1 MKGRPRKRRLGHVYV
16 PSAITARD
24 TPPRYENN
32 HLDEKRRKTMK
43 VTDVMA
49 KPPAYC
55 SPQTNLA
62 AAVEILW
69 RQNCGILPIVDSK
82 EKVVGVVTDRDIC
95 VALGTRN
102 RLPSDMTVSEVASGK
117 VIACKP
123 DDDLRGALATMAEAK
138 VRRLA
143 VIDAAGKL
151 QGILSIDDVVL
162 RTETGTVKGDSEL
175 SFADLA
181 NTLKILYAS
190 QPLRAVRQKAAA
202 A

>member
-1 MKGRPRKRRLGHVYV
+1 MR
-16 PSAITARD
+16 
-24 TPPRYENN
+24 
-32 HLDEKRRKTMK
+32 

-82 EKVVGVVTDRDIC
+82 EKVVGLVTDRDIC

-123 DDDLRGALATMAEAK
+123 DDDLRGALATMAQAK
-138 VRRLA
+138 VRRLP

-151 QGILSIDDVVL
+151 EGILSIDDVVL
-162 RTETGTVKGDSEL
+162 RTETGILKKDSEL
-175 SFADLA
+175 SFEDVV
-181 NTLKILYAS
+181 NTLKSVYAPK
-190 QPLRAVRQKAAA
+190 PLRSAQQKAAA

>member
-1 MKGRPRKRRLGHVYV
+1 
-16 PSAITARD
+16 
-24 TPPRYENN
+24 
-32 HLDEKRRKTMK
+32 MK

-82 EKVVGVVTDRDIC
+82 EKVVGLITDRDIC

-123 DDDLRGALATMAEAK
+123 DDDLRDALATMAQAK
-138 VRRLA
+138 VRRLP

-151 QGILSIDDVVL
+151 EGILSIDDVVL
-162 RTETGTVKGDSEL
+162 RTETGALKKNSEL
-175 SFADLA
+175 SFEDVV
-181 NTLKILYAS
+181 NTLKS
-190 QPLRAVRQKAAA
+190 VCTPKPLRSVQQKAAA

>member
-1 MKGRPRKRRLGHVYV
+1 
-16 PSAITARD
+16 
-24 TPPRYENN
+24 
-32 HLDEKRRKTMK
+32 MK

-69 RQNCGILPIVDSK
+69 RQNCGILPIVNSK
-82 EKVVGVVTDRDIC
+82 EKVVGVITDRDIC

-102 RLPSDMTVSEVASGK
+102 RLASDMTVSEVASGK

-123 DDDLRGALATMAEAK
+123 EDDLRGALATMAQAK
-138 VRRLA
+138 VRRLP
-143 VIDAAGKL
+143 VIDAGGKL

-162 RTETGTVKGDSEL
+162 RTETGTLKGDSEL
-175 SFADLA
+175 SFEDIA

-190 QPLRAVRQKAAA
+190 QPLRAVRQKVAAA
-202 A
+202 

>member
-1 MKGRPRKRRLGHVYV
+1 
-16 PSAITARD
+16 
-24 TPPRYENN
+24 
-32 HLDEKRRKTMK
+32 MK

-69 RQNCGILPIVDSK
+69 RQNCGILPIVDSM

-102 RLPSDMTVSEVASGK
+102 RLASDIAVSEVTSGK

-123 DDDLRGALATMAEAK
+123 EDDVRVALATMAQAK
-138 VRRLA
+138 VRRLP
-143 VIDAAGKL
+143 VIDTAGKL

-162 RTETGTVKGDSEL
+162 CAETGTRKGDSEL
-175 SFADLA
+175 SFEDIA
-181 NTLKILYAS
+181 NTLKILYTP
-190 QPLRAVRQKAAA
+190 QPLRAARQKVATA
-202 A
+202 

>member
-1 MKGRPRKRRLGHVYV
+1 
-16 PSAITARD
+16 
-24 TPPRYENN
+24 
-32 HLDEKRRKTMK
+32 MK
-43 VTDVMA
+43 VIDVMA

-69 RQNCGILPIVDSK
+69 RQNCGILPIVDSE
-82 EKVVGVVTDRDIC
+82 EKVVGLVTDRDIC

-102 RLPSDMTVSEVASGK
+102 RLPSDLTVSEVASGK

-123 DDDLRGALATMAEAK
+123 DDDVRGALATMAQAK
-138 VRRLA
+138 VRRLP

-151 QGILSIDDVVL
+151 QGLLSIDDVVL
-162 RTETGTVKGDSEL
+162 CTETGTRPRDSEL
-175 SFADLA
+175 SFEDLA
-181 NTLKILYAS
+181 NTLRILYAPK
-190 QPLRAVRQKAAA
+190 PLRAVQKKAAA

>member
-1 MKGRPRKRRLGHVYV
+1 
-16 PSAITARD
+16 
-24 TPPRYENN
+24 
-32 HLDEKRRKTMK
+32 MK
-43 VTDVMA
+43 VADVMA

-82 EKVVGVVTDRDIC
+82 EKVVGLVTDRDIC

-102 RLPSDMTVSEVASGK
+102 RLPSDITVSEVASGK
-117 VIACKP
+117 VVACKP
-123 DDDLRGALATMAEAK
+123 DDDLRNALDTMAQAK
-138 VRRLA
+138 VRRLP

-162 RTETGTVKGDSEL
+162 RSETGTLAKRDSEL
-175 SFADLA
+175 SFEDIV
-181 NTLKILYAS
+181 NTLKGVYAPQS
-190 QPLRAVRQKAAA
+190 LRAVQQKVAAA
-202 A
+202 

>member
-1 MKGRPRKRRLGHVYV
+1 
-16 PSAITARD
+16 
-24 TPPRYENN
+24 
-32 HLDEKRRKTMK
+32 
-43 VTDVMA
+43 MA

-55 SPQTNLA
+55 SPETNLA

-82 EKVVGVVTDRDIC
+82 EKVVGLITDRDIC

-123 DDDLRGALATMAEAK
+123 DDDLRGALATMAQAK
-138 VRRLA
+138 VRRLP
-143 VIDAAGKL
+143 VIEAGGKL

-162 RTETGTVKGDSEL
+162 RTETGILKKDSEL
-175 SFADLA
+175 SFEDVV
-181 NTLKILYAS
+181 NTLKIVYAPK
-190 QPLRAVRQKAAA
+190 PLRSAQQKAAA

>member
-1 MKGRPRKRRLGHVYV
+1 M
-16 PSAITARD
+16 AWA
-24 TPPRYENN
+24 TPPPYENN
-32 HLDEKRRKTMK
+32 DLDEKRRKTMK

-82 EKVVGVVTDRDIC
+82 AKVVGVVTDRDIC

-123 DDDLRGALATMAEAK
+123 DDDLRDALATMAQAK
-138 VRRLA
+138 VRRLP
-143 VIDAAGKL
+143 VIDTAGKL

-162 RTETGTVKGDSEL
+162 RTEAGTLKGDSEL
-175 SFADLA
+175 SFEDLV
-181 NTLKILYAS
+181 NTLKILYAP
-190 QPLRAVRQKAAA
+190 QPLRAVRHKVAAA
-202 A
+202 

>member
-1 MKGRPRKRRLGHVYV
+1 
-16 PSAITARD
+16 
-24 TPPRYENN
+24 
-32 HLDEKRRKTMK
+32 MK
-43 VTDVMA
+43 VADMMA

-69 RQNCGILPIVDSK
+69 RQNCGILPIVDSE
-82 EKVVGVVTDRDIC
+82 EKVVGLVTDRDIC

-102 RLPSDMTVSEVASGK
+102 RLPSDMTVGEVTSGK

-123 DDDLRGALATMAEAK
+123 DDDIRGALATMAEAK
-138 VRRLA
+138 VRRLP
-143 VIDAAGKL
+143 VIDAEGKL
-151 QGILSIDDVVL
+151 QGVLSVDDVVL
-162 RTETGTVKGDSEL
+162 RTETGTIKGDSEL
-175 SFADLA
+175 SFEDLA

-190 QPLRAVRQKAAA
+190 KPLRSVQKKAAA